1 MTINKNESKK
11 NVIELRKELT
21 ANGTTMENVYVGDQ
35 KFCCIGYVSEKDKQ
49 ACLRA
54 IQIAV
59 DNSDSLYEAMMKLT
73 VNANLTDAEVEP
85 DEQIDFHG
93 AMMFIN
99 YRDKA
104 IYDSDGTE
112 YVNCHDLDCELPK
125 AACKE
130 ILIRR
135 AEDKYDAE
143 HTVDDS
149 WDAVYP
155 FDYMGL

>member
-1 MTINKNESKK
+1 MTINKNEAKK
-11 NVIELRKELT
+11 NIVELRKELA
-21 ANGTTMENVYVGDQ
+21 ANGTTMENVYVGDK

-49 ACLRA
+49 ACLKA

-59 DNSDSLYEAMMKLT
+59 DNSDNLYEAMMKLM

-85 DEQIDFHG
+85 DEQIDFYG
-93 AMMFIN
+93 VTMFIN

-104 IYDSDGTE
+104 LYSTE
-112 YVNCHDLDCELPK
+112 GEEYINCRDLDCELPK

-135 AEDKYDAE
+135 AEDKYNAE
-143 HTVDDS
+143 NTDMFDD
-149 WDAVYP
+149 Y
-155 FDYMGL
+155 YI